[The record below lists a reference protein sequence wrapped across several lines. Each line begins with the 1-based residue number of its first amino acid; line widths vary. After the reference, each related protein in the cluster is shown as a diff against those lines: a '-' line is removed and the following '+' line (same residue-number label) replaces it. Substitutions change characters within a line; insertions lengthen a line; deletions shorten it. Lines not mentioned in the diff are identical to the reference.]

1 MSERAQKKETQKK
14 VTSKTA
20 SKKPATAKKAAPAAK
35 KTQAAK
41 KAAPAAKKA
50 APAKKTTE
58 VKKAPAKKASTAKT
72 ASSKAPAAKKAPA
85 KKTTVTS
92 AARREITVDPKTNTH
107 SITAQQLHDMIAFQV
122 KSCSGK
128 SADKGTMRDYWLA
141 LSRSIVEIMAD
152 DWEKTREKYAKV
164 RQAHY
169 LSAEFLVGRSMLN
182 NLVNLG
188 IYEQAVEAM
197 QAFGINLTDLLE
209 EETDA
214 ALGNG
219 GLGRLAAC
227 FLDSCATLDL
237 PVTGY
242 GILYRYGLFR
252 QTFENGFQREHP
264 DSWMENGYP
273 FVIPRYED
281 KIRVHFNDFDVWA
294 IPCDMPITGYNTHN
308 VNRLRLWKCE
318 PAQEFD
324 FNLFNSQRFDD
335 AVIERNR
342 VHDIFRV
349 LYPNDTSYDGK
360 VLRVRQQYFFVSAS
374 LQDIVRNYKAVHGN
388 DFSKFAELNSI
399 QLNDTHPVI
408 GIPELMRILVDE
420 NGVKWEDAWEIVRHT
435 FAYTNHTIMAE
446 ALEKWDCNIFR
457 FLFPRIFEIVEGI
470 NNQQRAQFFE
480 MGMYSELV
488 DRLSILSD
496 GKVQM
501 AWMAIYGS
509 YSVNG
514 VAALH
519 TEILKRDTLKE
530 WYEIYPEKFSNKTNG
545 VTPRRWLRVCD
556 QGLAALITDLLGNE
570 DWVTDLDQLKKLE
583 KYANDKKVMERF
595 LKVKRDN
602 KVALCNHLEKTKGIK
617 VNPDSIFD
625 IQIKRLHEYKRQLLN
640 AIYALNL
647 YDRIKENPKL
657 DMPPV
662 TVFFGA
668 KAAPGYFRA
677 KAIIK
682 FINEI
687 AKMIDNDPDMEG
699 RLKVVFIEN
708 YNVSNGEK
716 LFPAADISEQIST
729 AGLEASGTGN
739 MKFMMNGAVT
749 LGTWDGANV
758 EIAQSV
764 GDDNVYIFGCRVEDM
779 EATRAYYNPKWQY
792 ENIPGLKKVLDRLV
806 DGTFNDEGTGMFQ
819 DLFNG
824 LIYGSNCQP
833 GDTYYVLGDFDD
845 YRKTRD
851 KAYRDYTNRMA
862 WAKKCWINICN
873 SGKFSSDR
881 TISEYAKG
889 IWKIKPA
896 KIK

>member
-1 MSERAQKKETQKK
+1 MATKKITTKMISDRIAAHVRAGTGLTPEN
-14 VTSKTA
+14 A
-20 SKKPATAKKAAPAAK
+20 SA
-35 KTQAAK
+35 
-41 KAAPAAKKA
+41 
-50 APAKKTTE
+50 
-58 VKKAPAKKASTAKT
+58 
-72 ASSKAPAAKKAPA
+72 
-85 KKTTVTS
+85 
-92 AARREITVDPKTNTH
+92 
-107 SITAQQLHDMIAFQV
+107 
-122 KSCSGK
+122 
-128 SADKGTMRDYWLA
+128 RDYWTA
-141 LSRSIVEIMAD
+141 LSKSIIELISD
-152 DWEKTREKYAKV
+152 NWNETRNAYDNV

-169 LSAEFLVGRSMLN
+169 LSAEFLEGRSMLN

-188 IYEQAVEAM
+188 IYDQAKEAIE
-197 QAFGINLTDLLE
+197 GYGYNLTDILE
-209 EETDA
+209 EETDP

-227 FLDSCATLDL
+227 FLDSCATLNL

-242 GILYRYGLFR
+242 GIMYRYGLFR
-252 QTFENGFQREHP
+252 QTLENGFQKEYP
-264 DSWMENGYP
+264 DSWMEKGYP
-273 FVIPRYED
+273 FIVNRYSERV
-281 KIRVHFNDFDVWA
+281 KIHYNDIDVWA
-294 IPCDMPITGYNTHN
+294 VPCDLPITGYGTKN
-308 VNRLRLWKCE
+308 VNLLRLWKAE
-318 PAQEFD
+318 PAQDFD

-342 VHDIFRV
+342 VNDIWRV

-374 LQDIVRNYKAVHGN
+374 LQDIVRRYKAVHGDDLS
-388 DFSKFAELNSI
+388 DFAKYNAI

-420 NGVKWEDAWEIVRHT
+420 NGVEWTKAWKIVQAT

-446 ALEKWDCNIFR
+446 ALEKWDISIFR

-470 NNQQRAQFFE
+470 NNQFRAQMYE
-480 MGMYSELV
+480 AGIYSELI
-488 DRLSILSD
+488 DRMSILAD

-509 YSVNG
+509 CSVNG

-519 TEILKRDTLKE
+519 TDILKKETLKE

-545 VTPRRWLRVCD
+545 VTPRRWLRSCNPE
-556 QGLAALITDLLGNE
+556 LSSLITELLGN
-570 DWVTDLDQLKKLE
+570 DKWVTHLEDLKSLE
-583 KYANDKKVMERF
+583 KYKDDKDVMKKLIAIKHKNKVNYAEF
-595 LKVKRDN
+595 LKKN
-602 KVALCNHLEKTKGIK
+602 SGIEL
-617 VNPDSIFD
+617 NPDSIFD

-647 YDRIKENPKL
+647 YDRIKEDPTL
-657 DMPPV
+657 DLPPV
-662 TVFFGA
+662 TIIFGA

-687 AKMIDNDPDMEG
+687 AKLIDSDPDMKG
-699 RLKVVFIEN
+699 RLKVVFVEN

-749 LGTWDGANV
+749 LGTMDGANV
-758 EIAQSV
+758 EIADAV
-764 GDDNVYIFGCRVEDM
+764 GMDNIYIFGCRANDM
-779 EATRAYYNPKWQY
+779 AATKAYYNPKWQY
-792 ENIPGLKKVLDRLV
+792 ENIPGLKKALDRLI
-806 DGTFNDEGTGMFQ
+806 DGTFNDEGTGMFR
-819 DLFNG
+819 DLYNG
-824 LIYGSNCQP
+824 LIYGDNWNP

-851 KAYRDYTNRMA
+851 RIYTDYKNEMK
-862 WAKKCWINICN
+862 WAKMCWINICN
-873 SGKFSSDR
+873 SGRFSSDR
-881 TISEYAKG
+881 TISEYASD
-889 IWKIKPA
+889 IWKVEPC